1 MHGLSKVGFKSC
13 LICRIELMIRVAL
26 VVSKSQQDRNV
37 PVLEFVYDCVDDQVV
52 VLSRFLPFVVGR
64 EVACE

>member
-1 MHGLSKVGFKSC
+1 
-13 LICRIELMIRVAL
+13 MIRVAL